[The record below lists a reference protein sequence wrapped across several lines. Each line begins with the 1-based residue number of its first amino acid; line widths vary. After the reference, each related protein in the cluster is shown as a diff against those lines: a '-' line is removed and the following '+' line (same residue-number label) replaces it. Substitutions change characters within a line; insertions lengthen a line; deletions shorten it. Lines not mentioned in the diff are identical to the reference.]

1 VTGIEGG
8 NASVR
13 TGRILAGTTIL
24 QAVPALND
32 DRVGR
37 AALNFALG
45 QLRSG
50 ARAII
55 AGGGGQ
61 LVGELQAVGGEWMDF
76 DLTVGRPLKRRRN
89 LQAFRELLAAE
100 RVEVVHAHGSET
112 TRSAVAGARDV
123 SVPSIA
129 TCYGLP
135 PPRSSTA
142 FRADPLS
149 QADAVL
155 APSEFAADLIARHR
169 GVAPERLGVIP
180 PVVDTAWF
188 DPAAVRADRVAAVRH
203 EWQVGHDE
211 RIILAAG
218 ASAPASGHLTL
229 VDAVRILVNGGLR
242 EVVFVIGAAGAEAD
256 DYAQELD
263 ARIGAQ
269 GLGAMVRRVRP
280 CRDMPAAYAAADAVV
295 VATERKSAFEE
306 DAAEAVAMAR
316 PVIASNI
323 GSLPEIVLAPPRV
336 AAENRIGWLMRPR
349 DPLDLARALAGALMV
364 ELEDWHA
371 LGSRARQFAERKFSE
386 RRVTDATLAVYGAL
400 LGADSAGSL
409 RR

>member
-1 VTGIEGG
+1 MTGIDGG
-8 NASVR
+8 YASAR
-13 TGRILAGTTIL
+13 TGRILAGATIL

-37 AALNFALG
+37 AALNLALG

-50 ARAII
+50 ARAIV
-55 AGGGGQ
+55 AGGGGE

-76 DLTVGRPLKRRRN
+76 DLTIGQPLKRRRN
-89 LQAFRELLAAE
+89 LQAFRDLLAVE
-100 RVEVVHAHGSET
+100 RIELVHAHGSEP
-112 TRSAVAGARDV
+112 TRAAVAGAREA

-135 PPRSSTA
+135 PPRSSA
-142 FRADPLS
+142 SFRADPLA

-169 GVAPERLGVIP
+169 GVALERLGVIP

-188 DPAAVRADRVAAVRH
+188 DPAAVRTDRVAALRH
-203 EWQVGHDE
+203 EWQVGPDE

-229 VDAVRILVNGGLR
+229 VDAARILVNGGLR
-242 EVVFVIGAAGAEAD
+242 EVAFVVGAAGIEDD
-256 DYAQELD
+256 DYAQALD
-263 ARIGAQ
+263 ARIAAQ
-269 GLGAMVRRVRP
+269 GLGAMVRRVRH
-280 CRDMPAAYAAADAVV
+280 CSDMPAAYAAADAVV
-295 VATERKSAFEE
+295 VPTERKSAFEE
-306 DAAEAVAMAR
+306 DAAQAVAMAR

-336 AAENRIGWLMRPR
+336 SAENRTGWLVRPR
-349 DPLDLARALAGALMV
+349 DALDLARALASALMV
-364 ELEDWHA
+364 ESEDWHA
-371 LGSRARQFAERKFSE
+371 LGSRARQFAERKYSE

-400 LGADSAGSL
+400 LGTDSAGSL